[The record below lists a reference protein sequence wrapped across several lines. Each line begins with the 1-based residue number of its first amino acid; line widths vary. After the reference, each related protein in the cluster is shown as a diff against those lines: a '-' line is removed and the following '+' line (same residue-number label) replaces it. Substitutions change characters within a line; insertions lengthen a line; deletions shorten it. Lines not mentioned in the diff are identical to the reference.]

1 MKKTLKIHLLNI
13 ADDIRKNWW
22 VLLLS
27 VLLGLMAAYI
37 YENNG
42 WSQSNRGEYSAT
54 VRIYDRNSQ
63 VSNLVRE
70 FCRQNGFRKFKKCFG
85 KRVSL
90 GVICPGNTVSFITE
104 NDAFPAEGKRFDYHF
119 RAGEFSR
126 AVVSCD
132 FRIDRRLS

>member
-63 VSNLVRE
+63 VSNIWKYHRILLL
-70 FCRQNGFRKFKKCFG
+70 FLKFLISILKK
-85 KRVSL
+85 S
-90 GVICPGNTVSFITE
+90 
-104 NDAFPAEGKRFDYHF
+104 
-119 RAGEFSR
+119 
-126 AVVSCD
+126 
-132 FRIDRRLS
+132 